1 MGHNGQSS
9 LGGQGGLS
17 LQLLSVASSAEPG
30 SLSLAAVLLTLVI
43 YSCFS
48 PVAAVQGVAAL
59 LSF

>member
-1 MGHNGQSS
+1 MEQDGQSS

-17 LQLLSVASSAEPG
+17 LQLLSVSSSAEPG
-30 SLSLAAVLLTLVI
+30 PLSLAAVLLTPVI

-48 PVAAVQGVAAL
+48 PVVAVQGAAAL